1 MPSYE
6 YICPSCGTTTLK
18 IVPIRDRDNTDECKN
33 CGVMVK
39 RAITMPERVWGPT
52 RNR

>member
-6 YICPSCGTTTLK
+6 YICPKCGTMTLK
-18 IVPIRDRDNTDECKN
+18 IVPVRNRDTYDKCEN
-33 CGVMVK
+33 CGIEVK
-39 RAITMPERVWGPT
+39 RAISMPERVWGPT